1 MCHVVTKTTEENEI
15 TETKSYSRKTNLALS
30 ESNVIFTYFI
40 NPYPANV
47 ENRVSS

>member
-1 MCHVVTKTTEENEI
+1 MTINFVVEYFI
-15 TETKSYSRKTNLALS
+15 LD
-30 ESNVIFTYFI
+30 IFWNKGQSLIYHI